1 MNTPPC
7 LSQFLKPRLVLKIC
21 MLSALLCSLALPAV
35 AIRIKD
41 IAYLRGARD
50 NQLIG
55 YGLVV
60 GLDGTGDSEGTLL
73 SRRPLRNAL
82 ERMGLN
88 LSPTE
93 ITGRSIAGV
102 LVTAVLPPFAKAGS
116 RIDVTVDALGDAT
129 SLRGGTLMLTPLN
142 GANQQVYAA
151 AQGVISGIPSG
162 IRRDLDDNNAIPTR
176 LDPRS
181 SLVPTKGHV
190 PNGGLVER
198 EINLNL
204 NTRTRVY
211 INLKQSDF
219 TTAFRL
225 AKAVNRALGEGFAQ
239 AKDAGAIEISVPDSY
254 LGRTVELLSRIEN
267 LEVEPDFIA
276 KVIIDERTGSI
287 VMGQHVRIAPVAI
300 SQGGIRIEVGAEA
313 DEVGDVPPGD
323 APGRLSPGSTTT
335 IDRQITLFKGEVD
348 LKEVVEGLNRIGA
361 SPADLVQVLRN
372 IKNAGA
378 LHAELEIR

>member
-1 MNTPPC
+1 MHPVHPTPNKV
-7 LSQFLKPRLVLKIC
+7 FFVGFKPLAKC
-21 MLSALLCSLALPAV
+21 SMLAILLCSLALPAF

-60 GLDGTGDSEGTLL
+60 GLDGTGDNEGTLL

-88 LSPTE
+88 LTPEE
-93 ITGRSIAGV
+93 IMGRSVAGV

-116 RIDVTVDALGDAT
+116 RIDVTIDTLGDAT
-129 SLRGGTLMLTPLN
+129 SLRGGTLMLTPLS
-142 GANQQVYAA
+142 ATNQQVYAI
-151 AQGVISGIPSG
+151 AQGTISGIPQG
-162 IRRDLDDNNAIPTR
+162 LRRDLDTSTDTRTR
-176 LDPRS
+176 LDSRS
-181 SLVPTKGHV
+181 SLVATKGHV
-190 PNGGLVER
+190 PSGALVER

-219 TTAFRL
+219 TTAYRL
-225 AKAVNRALGEGFAQ
+225 AKAVNRALGEGSAQ
-239 AKDAGAIEISVPDSY
+239 AKDAGSVEISVPDSY

-267 LEVEPDFIA
+267 LEVEPDFVA
-276 KVIIDERTGSI
+276 KVIIDERAGSI

-300 SQGGIRIEVGAEA
+300 SQGGIRIEVGPENSNGANAE
-313 DEVGDVPPGD
+313 
-323 APGRLSPGSTTT
+323 PGSALGDPTKRG
-335 IDRQITLFKGEVD
+335 IALFKGEVD

-361 SPADLVQVLRN
+361 SPADLVQILRG